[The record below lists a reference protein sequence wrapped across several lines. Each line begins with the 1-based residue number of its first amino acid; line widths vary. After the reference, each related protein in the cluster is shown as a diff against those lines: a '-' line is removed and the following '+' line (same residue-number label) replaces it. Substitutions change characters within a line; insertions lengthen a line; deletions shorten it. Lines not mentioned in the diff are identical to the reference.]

1 MNYFAHARAA
11 LDRPWRLAGCCL
23 PDWLAACGGPR
34 IRRRT
39 RIEVDRAHDATDT
52 EIARGIAEHLDD
64 DAVFHASDAFRG
76 ACATI
81 ARDLRGAR
89 TPDPRYRASFAAHV
103 LVELLLDDTLI
114 RATPGALDRFY
125 TASRSLDSD
134 ELATRAARIVPGVPE
149 AALAKLHRRFNKLEF
164 LRDYT
169 DDRTLVPRL
178 IAIGHRAG
186 TDLGPADAIH
196 TILPA
201 ARRLV
206 TEQAAALLPDA

>member
-39 RIEVDRAHDATDT
+39 RIDVDAARDAIDT
-52 EIARGIAEHLDD
+52 EIAVGIAAHIDD
-64 DAVFHASDAFRG
+64 DVVFHASDAFRG

-81 ARDLRGAR
+81 ARDLRAAR
-89 TPDPRYRASFAAHV
+89 APDPRYRASFAAHV

-114 RATPGALDRFY
+114 RATPGAIERFY
-125 TASRSLDSD
+125 AASRSLDAD
-134 ELATRAARIVPGVPE
+134 ALADRAARLVPGVPKD
-149 AALAKLHRRFNKLEF
+149 ALARLHRRFNELEF
-164 LRDYT
+164 LRDYA

-178 IAIGHRAG
+178 IAIGRRAG
-186 TDLGPADAIH
+186 TDLGPADAIRA
-196 TILPA
+196 ILPA

-206 TEQAAALLPDA
+206 TDRTDALLPGA